1 MPHYSACRAQCQ
13 LSRSFFLFFSSLS
26 LSLSFCLSVSLSVCL
41 SVCLSVYL
49 SVYLSVCLSVC
60 LPFSLTG
67 SPPSLFLAILIRLTV
82 KKQDTKRNESLL
94 CLFNVCLTIFRPIPF
109 LTDKARELMLPRFG
123 CPLIVQVGSLA
134 LPRCIVGLGTH
145 APGRRKMS
153 SLVETVRL
161 VALPFRHRVI
171 LPRFLPPLLCGKL
184 GRKYAEPRVIGRV
197 NNLWH
202 SKRTHHPF

>member
-1 MPHYSACRAQCQ
+1 MQCHVTQTACRAQCQ
-13 LSRSFFLFFSSLS
+13 LSRSFILFFSSLS
-26 LSLSFCLSVSLSVCL
+26 LSLCLLSVCL
-41 SVCLSVYL
+41 LSL
-49 SVYLSVCLSVC
+49 SLSRD
-60 LPFSLTG
+60 PSL
-67 SPPSLFLAILIRLTV
+67 PPSLFLSILKRRTV
-82 KKQDTKRNESLL
+82 KKQDKKRNESLL

-134 LPRCIVGLGTH
+134 LTRCVVGLGTL
-145 APGRRKMS
+145 APGRRTMS

-161 VALPFRHRVI
+161 VSLPFRHRVI

-184 GRKYAEPRVIGRV
+184 GRKYAGPRVIGRV

-202 SKRTHHPF
+202 SKITRHPF